1 MMPKLRTVALVMQR
15 GHDTG
20 ESRRIMAD
28 KYGRENILIRM
39 ESTAVETEMMHVQGY
54 VDNLRV
60 DLKHALD
67 QQRIG
72 HIPNVQMWLW

>member
-1 MMPKLRTVALVMQR
+1 
-15 GHDTG
+15 
-20 ESRRIMAD
+20 MAD

-54 VDNLRV
+54 MDNLRV